1 VKRKMNI
8 SMKKVIRLTE
18 SDLTRIVKRVINE
31 REFSPSLSEFAQQE
45 IKPYLEEKGYRVGLF
60 GNVSD
65 IPMDRMKDNDKLAAL
80 VIDGLGRQLTVVL
93 SNSDEASSLLGM
105 SDGEEGELIND
116 LGISDWRNAQ
126 EGDPAIMD
134 RRYYGDGLALV
145 LTTKF

>member
-1 VKRKMNI
+1 
-8 SMKKVIRLTE
+8 MKKIVRLTE
-18 SDLTRIVKRVINE
+18 SDLARIVKRVINE
-31 REFSPSLSEFAQQE
+31 ENSPSLSEFAQQE

-80 VIDGLGRQLTVVL
+80 VLDGSGRQLTVVL

-105 SDGEEGELIND
+105 SDGEEGQLVDD
-116 LGISDWRNAQ
+116 LGISTWENAE
-126 EGDPAIMD
+126 EGEPAIMD
-134 RRYYGDGLALV
+134 KRYYGDGLALI